1 MPRRAKGPRL
11 FPRTRKGYGLVYEIR
26 DDGDIRKS
34 TGTADRREAEAAL
47 AAYIESKQLRSG
59 KTRSAN
65 SMMISSVLNYY
76 GEHWAPQTSSAQ
88 RIGYAIDALD
98 SYWGDKPVAAVLG
111 STCREYMSFRSC
123 SEGTVRRELGVL
135 QAAMN
140 FCVKEGLLDSAP
152 KVSLPPSPAPRE
164 RWLTPQEAAWLIRGA
179 RALNR
184 DGRHLAYFILCG
196 LYTGSRKQTIL
207 NLAIDDRAAGAGY
220 VDTTNGVIYRKPKEK
235 VETTKRQRPARLP
248 PRYLAHLARQ
258 ARAGRRFVVE
268 DYRGRR
274 VKDIKSGW
282 RRAIRLA
289 EELAAKKDIHLDLS
303 DVVPHTLKHTA
314 ITWALQ
320 GGATIWDVAGM
331 FSTSVETVQ
340 RVYGHHSPDW
350 QKSAVDA
357 MNRKR

>member
-1 MPRRAKGPRL
+1 MPLTNVSNLGRAEQPQRTNHEQIQSHPASSDFSERLRR
-11 FPRTRKGYGLVYEIR
+11 YGREKRCLNS
-26 DDGDIRKS
+26 KPN
-34 TGTADRREAEAAL
+34 TGLD
-47 AAYIESKQLRSG
+47 
-59 KTRSAN
+59 
-65 SMMISSVLNYY
+65 YY
-76 GEHWAPQTSSAQ
+76 GEHWAPQTASAQ
-88 RIGYAIDALD
+88 RIGYAIEALD
-98 SYWGDKPVAAVLG
+98 SYWGDKPVASVRGA
-111 STCREYMSFRSC
+111 TCRDYASFRGRSD
-123 SEGTVRRELGVL
+123 GTVRRELGVL
-135 QAAMN
+135 QAAMT

-207 NLAIDDRAAGAGY
+207 NLAIDSRAAGAGY
-220 VDTTNGVIYRKPKEK
+220 IDTENGVIYRKPEEK
-235 VETTKRQRPARLP
+235 VETKKRQRPARLP
-248 PRYLAHLARQ
+248 QRYLAHLARQ
-258 ARAGRRFVVE
+258 AAAGRRFVVE
-268 DYRGRR
+268 DYKGRR

-282 RRAIRLA
+282 RRAVGLA
-289 EELAAKKDIHLDLS
+289 EELAAKKGIHLDLS

-320 GGATIWDVAGM
+320 RGANIWDVAGM

-357 MNRKR
+357 MNRKG